1 MIKDCRNPDQRLHA
15 NTIMCFTTTVGRSKT
30 VRTLTENNRPKPS
43 CTLQGQREDQ
53 SIQRAK
59 NECFLTEH
67 DKTVCTLEK
76 EQLVVNYQ
84 RWKRRNILSVAHSTV
99 RNDGTHLM
107 SGLTVSFLKSYSAS
121 SGYSS
126 SIHLQTQAHQSVMYT
141 GCTCNS
147 SFPQTSHI
155 HVWSVCSLND
165 VHSQIPIVLL
175 LCFVFSL

>member
-1 MIKDCRNPDQRLHA
+1 M
-15 NTIMCFTTTVGRSKT
+15 
-30 VRTLTENNRPKPS
+30 PS

-99 RNDGTHLM
+99 RNDSTHLM